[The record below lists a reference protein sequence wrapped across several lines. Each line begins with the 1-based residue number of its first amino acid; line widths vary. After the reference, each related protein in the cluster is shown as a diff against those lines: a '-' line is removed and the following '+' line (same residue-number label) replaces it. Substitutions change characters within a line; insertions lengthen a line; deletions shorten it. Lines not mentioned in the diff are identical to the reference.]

1 MCAAMMYP
9 AISLPRLFWRSFFP
23 AADSAYRK
31 TSLQRL
37 LVLLLFWP
45 LFLSLLL
52 INRLCLWLDTILFPD
67 FKQLTIDQPLFVV
80 GVPRS
85 GTTFLHRLLAM
96 DCQRFTTTALWEL
109 VFAPSIVQ
117 RRFWLA
123 LASLDRR
130 LGSPCAMLLRRLER
144 GTLKGLDDIHKTG
157 LLDPEEDYLALSAH
171 LGCFLLI
178 LPFGDTALWR
188 LAYLDREAP
197 DAEKQ
202 RLMRCYRGLIQRHL
216 YVHGADKTF
225 LSKNP
230 SFTPW
235 IKTLQQEF
243 PDARFIG
250 CIRTPH
256 EALPS
261 QINSIL
267 IGARIFS
274 GKVDIDWWREG
285 LSDMLAHYYEILVQ
299 LHKEWPTESF
309 QIVKMAALAQSPCTT
324 IKALYDSFG
333 WTLQARYQSMLE
345 TAEQNAK
352 QYRSGHCYEGEKLGI
367 NAADTER
374 TFSQA
379 IAYFELS
386 APLNN
391 ALGSVRAVALTPEP
405 DQSN

>member
-1 MCAAMMYP
+1 MMYP

-31 TSLQRL
+31 ASLQRL
-37 LVLLLFWP
+37 LVLFLFWP
-45 LFLSLLL
+45 LFLSLLFV
-52 INRLCLWLDTILFPD
+52 NRLCLWLDTILFPD
-67 FKQLTIDQPLFVV
+67 FKQLSVNQPLFVV

-96 DCQRFTTTALWEL
+96 DSHRFTTTALWEL
-109 VFAPSIVQ
+109 VFAPSILQ
-117 RRFWLA
+117 RRFWLT

-130 LGSPCAMLLRRLER
+130 LGSPCARLLHWLER

-188 LAYLDREAP
+188 LAYLDRDATN
-197 DAEKQ
+197 AEKE
-202 RLMRCYRGLIQRHL
+202 RLMQCYRGLIQRHL
-216 YVHGADKTF
+216 YVHGPDKTF

-235 IKTLQQEF
+235 IQTLRQEF
-243 PDARFIG
+243 PGARFIG
-250 CIRTPH
+250 CVRTPH
-256 EALPS
+256 ETLPS

-274 GKVDIDWWREG
+274 GKVDIEWWREG
-285 LSDMLAHYYEILVQ
+285 LRDMLAHYYEILVQ
-299 LHKEWPTESF
+299 RHKEWPTETF
-309 QIVKMAALAQSPCTT
+309 QIVKMNSLAQSPGAT
-324 IKALYDSFG
+324 IKALYGSFG
-333 WTLQARYQSMLE
+333 WTLHAGYQSMLAA
-345 TAEQNAK
+345 AEENAK
-352 QYRSGHCYEGEKLGI
+352 QYRSGHYYEGKTLGI

-374 TFSQA
+374 IFGNA
-379 IAYFELS
+379 IAYFDL
-386 APLNN
+386 
-391 ALGSVRAVALTPEP
+391 EP
-405 DQSN
+405 R